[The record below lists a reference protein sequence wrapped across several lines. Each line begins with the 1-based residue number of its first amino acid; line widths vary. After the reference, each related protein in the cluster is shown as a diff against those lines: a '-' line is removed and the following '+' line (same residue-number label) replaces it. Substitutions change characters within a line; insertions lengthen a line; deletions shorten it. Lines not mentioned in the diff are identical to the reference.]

1 MTFQQSIQ
9 QCFKK
14 YADFTGRANRS
25 EYWWFVLFLCLAGLV
40 LGVPKDSLS
49 IVFSVATALPAV
61 AAGSRRLHDTNKSG
75 WLQLLWLIPV
85 LGWLALIY
93 LLAAD
98 GDVAANQY
106 GETVAN

>member
-14 YADFTGRANRS
+14 YIDFSGRANRS
-25 EYWWFVLFLCLAGLV
+25 EYWWFLLFLCLAGLV
-40 LGVPKDSLS
+40 LGRPQDNLS
-49 IVFSVATALPAV
+49 IVFSVATVLPAV

-98 GDVAANQY
+98 GDVAANHY
-106 GETVAN
+106 GEPPAN

>member
-14 YADFTGRANRS
+14 YADFTGRAKRA
-25 EYWWFVLFLCLAGLV
+25 EYWWFVLFLVLAGLV
-40 LGVPKDSLS
+40 LGVPKDALS
-49 IVFSVATALPAV
+49 IVFSVVTVLPAV

-85 LGWLALIY
+85 LGWITLIY
-93 LLAAD
+93 LLAVG
-98 GDVAANQY
+98 GDAAANQF
-106 GETVAN
+106 GERAAN